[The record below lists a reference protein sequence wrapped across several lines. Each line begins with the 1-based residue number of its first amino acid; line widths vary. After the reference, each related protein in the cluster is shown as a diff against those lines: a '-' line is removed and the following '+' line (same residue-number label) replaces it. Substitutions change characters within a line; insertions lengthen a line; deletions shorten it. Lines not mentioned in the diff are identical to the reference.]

1 MYSIWFLSSRFNYY
15 VHFWGVWMFA
25 LQEEYK
31 MLVEK
36 ATQVFEDVEKA
47 QV

>member
-1 MYSIWFLSSRFNYY
+1 MYSIWFLSSRLF
-15 VHFWGVWMFA
+15 FWVWMFA
-25 LQEEYK
+25 SQEEYK

>member
-1 MYSIWFLSSRFNYY
+1 
-15 VHFWGVWMFA
+15 
-25 LQEEYK
+25 

-47 QV
+47 QVCTTYMNILHSIRRKSQLKCEV